1 MRCYMMA
8 DTDNHSISTSEEYK
22 KHTEKYTKLLK
33 NYIKH
38 TKNSNK
44 IKNDYKKIFFWIII
58 AIMATLAIAFVVL
71 LCNALGIIKDLSIE
85 EKPIPTESII
95 GLVTAII
102 SSFITMLVSLFK
114 LPEIIAKYLFN
125 LKEDENM
132 AKIIGHIQTYDIGMY
147 TIEKDLEKEAMRG
160 FYENVN
166 SDQSNSVSETEEP
179 IGNPSDIANETNML
193 QESN

>member
-1 MRCYMMA
+1 MA

>member
-1 MRCYMMA
+1 MA
-8 DTDNHSISTSEEYK
+8 DTDNHSISAPEEYK
-22 KHTEKYTKLLK
+22 KHTEKYTELLK
-33 NYIKH
+33 NYITH

-44 IKNDYKKIFFWIII
+44 IKNDYKEIFFWIII
-58 AIMATLAIAFVVL
+58 GIMAALTIAFIVL
-71 LCNALGIIKDLSIE
+71 LCSAFGIIIYLSIK

-95 GLVTAII
+95 GLIAAII

-125 LKEDENM
+125 PKEDENM

-147 TIEKDLEKEAMRG
+147 TIEKDLEKEAMKG
-160 FYENVN
+160 FYENMN
-166 SDQSNSVSETEEP
+166 SDQSNSVSETEES
-179 IGNPSDIANETNML
+179 IGNPSDIVNGTNML

>member
-125 LKEDENM
+125 PKEDENM

>member
-1 MRCYMMA
+1 
-8 DTDNHSISTSEEYK
+8 
-22 KHTEKYTKLLK
+22 
-33 NYIKH
+33 
-38 TKNSNK
+38 
-44 IKNDYKKIFFWIII
+44 
-58 AIMATLAIAFVVL
+58 MATLAIAFVVL

>member
-1 MRCYMMA
+1 MMA

-125 LKEDENM
+125 PKEDENM

>member
-1 MRCYMMA
+1 MMA